1 MDYRLGLDLGTNS
14 IGWCVVD
21 LDGKGRPVDIRD
33 SGVRIFSDGRN
44 PKDKTSLAVA
54 RRMARSMRRRR
65 DRYLRR
71 QKKLLSALAAAGLM
85 PDDPVARKALTGL
98 DPYAIRAGALDA
110 AVPLH
115 HLGRALFHLNQRR
128 GFKSNRRTD
137 GAEDDERG
145 KIRQGVNKL
154 RDAMTAQGART
165 LGEFLHRL
173 QQGGG
178 SVRVRLKP
186 ESTDSGKTVMAY
198 ELYPDRAM
206 VLEEFEA
213 LWDAQA
219 PHHPAI
225 LTAQAREKLRDIIFF
240 QRRLKPVRPGKC
252 TFNPEEER
260 LPRAHPL
267 FQRRRIFQD
276 ANTLA
281 VIGLDQTSRGLTQ
294 DERDKV
300 ALALLTTAKRTFGQ
314 IRRLLKLPP
323 DSRFNLES
331 ETRKDLKGD
340 ETAAALAKDDRFGSG
355 WRALPLETQAAVVE
369 HLLEEEEEEPLLAW
383 LTAEQGL
390 SAERAESVVRAAL
403 PDGHGELGLTA
414 TRKILTE
421 LERGVVPYSKA
432 AELAG
437 YHHSDFRDGVIHDA
451 LPYYGRVLERH
462 VAFGSSDPG
471 DSEEVRCGRIA
482 NPTVHIALN
491 QLRRLINA
499 VIARHGHPAEI
510 IVELAREL
518 KLSRR
523 QLDEVEKGIKD
534 NTARAERH
542 REILA
547 GLNLPDRGESRMR
560 LRLWEELNFD
570 DPLDRRCPYTGEP
583 ISPQRLFSAEV
594 EIDHILPFSRT
605 LDNSAANKTVGLRR
619 ANREKRNRTPFEAFG
634 HQPGWDE
641 NLERLAALPR
651 NKRWRFGPDAM
662 ERFETQERDFLD
674 RQLTDTQY
682 LSRIAREYMTAVCDP
697 RKVWA
702 TPGRLTE
709 LLRRSWGLNDLLP
722 DHNIVERQDR
732 KNRLDHRHHAV
743 DAAVVGVTDRALL
756 NAVSRAAARAEEQD
770 LTRLVDG
777 MPLPFEGF
785 RDRLRATLE
794 RMTVS
799 HRPDRGTPAVP
810 GSANPRGSSAGRLHN
825 DTAYGLAGAPDAR
838 GARLVVHRVP
848 LDSLKDRAAVE
859 RVRDAGLRQALLDA
873 TEGLSGK
880 DFAAALA
887 AFAARDGIYKGL
899 RRVRV
904 LERLKVI
911 PVCDKA
917 GRPYKAYKGDA
928 NYRFDVW
935 ELQDGRWKGEAVSMF
950 QAHQPDWR
958 STVKDESPTARKVL
972 RLHKG
977 DLLATETG
985 KDRVIRR
992 VVKFSANGSIQLAAH
1007 NEAGNLKA
1015 RDVKP
1020 PAEDY
1025 FKYINTS
1032 ASGLKKLRARQV
1044 RVDATGRLFDP
1055 GPRG

>member
-14 IGWCVVD
+14 IGWCLID
-21 LDGKGRPVDIRD
+21 LDGKGRPAAIRD

-44 PKDKTSLAVA
+44 PKDGTSLAVA

-65 DRYLRR
+65 DRFLRR
-71 QKKLLSALAAAGLM
+71 QKKLLRALTEAGLM
-85 PDDPVARKALTGL
+85 PDDPAARKALAAL
-98 DPYAIRAGALDA
+98 DPYAIRAQALDTA
-110 AVPLH
+110 LPPH

-137 GAEDDERG
+137 GADEDESG
-145 KIRQGVNKL
+145 KIRQGVTKL
-154 RDAMTAQGART
+154 REAMAASGART
-165 LGEFLHRL
+165 LGEFLHGLR
-173 QQGGG
+173 QDGG
-178 SVRVRLKP
+178 SVRVRLKS
-186 ESTDSGKTVMAY
+186 EATESGKTVMAY

-213 LWDAQA
+213 LWAAQA
-219 PHHPAI
+219 PHHLAI
-225 LTAQAREKLRDIIFF
+225 LTAQARERLRDIIFF

-260 LPRAHPL
+260 LARAHPL
-267 FQRRRIFQD
+267 FQRRRIYQE

-281 VIGLDQTSRGLTQ
+281 VIAADQTTRTLTR

-314 IRRLLKLPP
+314 LRRLLKLPR

-340 ETAAALAKDDRFGSG
+340 ETAAALARDDRFGPG
-355 WRALPLETQAAVVE
+355 WRALSLETQAAVVE
-369 HLLEEEEEEPLLAW
+369 QLLEEEEEERLLAW
-383 LTAEQGL
+383 LSAEQGL
-390 SAERAESVVRAAL
+390 SAEGAQNVVRAAL
-403 PDGHGELGLTA
+403 PDGHGELGATA
-414 TRKILTE
+414 SGAILAE
-421 LERGVVPYSKA
+421 LERDVVPYSKA
-432 AELAG
+432 AERAG

-451 LPYYGRVLERH
+451 LPYYGRLLERH
-462 VAFGSSDPG
+462 VAFGSGDPDDG
-471 DSEEVRCGRIA
+471 EERRYGRIA

-499 VIARHGHPAEI
+499 VIARHGHPAEV

-547 GLNLPDRGESRMR
+547 GLNLPDRGENRMR
-560 LRLWEELNFD
+560 LRLWEELNPA

-605 LDNSAANKTVGLRR
+605 LDNSAANRIVGLRR

-634 HQPGWDE
+634 HQPGWAE
-641 NLERLAALPR
+641 NLQRLAALPR

-662 ERFETQERDFLD
+662 ERFETEERDFLD

-682 LSRIAREYMTAVCDP
+682 LSRIAREYLTAVCDP
-697 RKVWA
+697 RRVWA

-709 LLRRSWGLNDLLP
+709 LMRRSWNLNDLLP

-732 KNRLDHRHHAV
+732 KNRLDHRHHAI
-743 DAAVVGVTDRALL
+743 DAAVVAVTDRALL
-756 NAVSRAAARAEEQD
+756 NAVSHAAARAEEQD

-777 MPLPFEGF
+777 MPLPFDGF
-785 RDRLRATLE
+785 RDALRGSLE
-794 RMTVS
+794 RITVS
-799 HRPDRGTPAVP
+799 HRPDRGSPSVA
-810 GSANPRGSSAGRLHN
+810 GAANPRGSSAGRLHN
-825 DTAYGLAGAPDAR
+825 DTAYGLAGAADGR
-838 GARLVVHRVP
+838 GAHLVVHRVP
-848 LDSLKDRAAVE
+848 LDSIKNRAALE
-859 RVRDAGLRQALLDA
+859 RVRDPLLRRALLAA
-873 TEGLSGK
+873 TEGLTGK
-880 DFAAALA
+880 DFTAALA
-887 AFAARDGIYKGL
+887 AFAQAEGLYKGL

-904 LERLKVI
+904 LERLRVI
-911 PVCDKA
+911 PVRDKF
-917 GRPYKAYKGDA
+917 GQPYKAYKGDA

-935 ELQDGRWKGEAVSMF
+935 ELPDGRWKGETVSMF
-950 QAHQPDWR
+950 QAHQPGWQ
-958 STVKDESPTARKVL
+958 SAVKAANPTARKVL
-972 RLHKG
+972 RLCKG
-977 DLLATETG
+977 DLLATAAG
-985 KDRVIRR
+985 NGRAIHR
-992 VVKFSANGSIQLAAH
+992 VVKFSTDGSLQLAAH

-1015 RDVKP
+1015 RDAKP
-1020 PAEDY
+1020 PEDDY

-1032 ASGLKKLRARQV
+1032 ASGLRKLRARQV
-1044 RVDATGRLFDP
+1044 RVDETGRIFDP